1 MGKFDINNYFER
13 HERFLQNNEKM
24 KVEAVKISKEPRNA
38 LLKYIA
44 IGFMSVGIILEII
57 ILIWIDQLSD
67 RAILWLQGITGVC
80 AIMGLIFTAV
90 FLFRVNSKAI
100 NNRFGKSTKK

>member
-13 HERFLQNNEKM
+13 QERLLQNNEKM

-44 IGFMSVGIILEII
+44 IGFMSVGIILELTIII
-57 ILIWIDQLSD
+57 ILRRLTIDSANQQKNKVY
-67 RAILWLQGITGVC
+67 RT
-80 AIMGLIFTAV
+80 
-90 FLFRVNSKAI
+90 
-100 NNRFGKSTKK
+100 